1 MTSKNR
7 KLTIGISV
15 SVIVIGISYLFYK
28 RNINK
33 RNSELMLEYINGFP
47 VENSTVARNVI
58 QNKASDLARIESSGT
73 LSSLTKYKVK
83 LVALDNKW
91 YNLANSSQIK
101 TAIEIALSI
110 AKELNVAMKGVGIDK
125 IKFDRNFKRIQ
136 SNGAFILVNSI
147 YTSLYK
153 EDLWKAIE
161 GEEFLYKGAGNGW
174 NATIGSFWDLPNYD
188 AVIGTQ
194 HNLWNTLEKKLNA
207 K

>member
-47 VENSTVARNVI
+47 VENSTVAQNVI

-83 LVALDNKW
+83 LIALDNKW
-91 YNLANSSQIK
+91 YNLANSSQRK

>member
-47 VENSTVARNVI
+47 VENTTAAKNVI
-58 QNKASDLARIESSGT
+58 ENKASDVARIESSGT
-73 LSSLTKYKVK
+73 LQSLTKYKVR
-83 LVALDNKW
+83 LIALDNKW
-91 YNLANSSQIK
+91 YNLSNSTQRK
-101 TAIEIALSI
+101 NAIEIALSI
-110 AKELNVAMKGVGIDK
+110 AKELNIAMKGFGVDK
-125 IKFDRNFKRIQ
+125 VKFDRNFKRIQ

-147 YTSLYK
+147 YTNLYK

-161 GEEFLYKGAGNGW
+161 GEEYLYKGAGNGW
-174 NATIGSFWDLPNYD
+174 NAVIGAFVDLPNYD
-188 AVIGTQ
+188 AVISAQ
-194 HNLWNTLEKKLNA
+194 AKLWNELEKKLNA

>member
-47 VENSTVARNVI
+47 VENSTVAQNVI
-58 QNKASDLARIESSGT
+58 QNKATDLARVESSGT

-91 YNLANSSQIK
+91 YNLANLSQRK

-110 AKELNVAMKGVGIDK
+110 AKELNAAMNRVGTDK
-125 IKFDRNFKRIQ
+125 IKFDRNFIRIQ

-153 EDLWKAIE
+153 QDLWKAIE
-161 GEEFLYKGAGNGW
+161 GEEVLYKGAGNGW
-174 NATIGSFWDLPNYD
+174 NATVGSFWDLPNYD
-188 AVIGTQ
+188 VVISTQ
-194 HNLWNTLEKKLNA
+194 AKLWNTLEQKLNA

>member
-47 VENSTVARNVI
+47 VENTTAAKNVI
-58 QNKASDLARIESSGT
+58 ENKASDVARVESSGT
-73 LSSLTKYKVK
+73 LQSLNKYKVR
-83 LVALDNKW
+83 LIALDNKW
-91 YNLANSSQIK
+91 YNLSNSTQRK

-110 AKELNVAMKGVGIDK
+110 AKELKTAMKGFGVDK
-125 IKFDRNFKRIQ
+125 VKFDRNFKRIQ

-147 YTSLYK
+147 YTNLYK

-161 GEEFLYKGAGNGW
+161 GEEYLYKGAGNGW
-174 NATIGSFWDLPNYD
+174 NAVIGAFVDLPNYD
-188 AVIGTQ
+188 SVISAQ
-194 HNLWNTLEKKLNA
+194 AKLWNELEKKLNA